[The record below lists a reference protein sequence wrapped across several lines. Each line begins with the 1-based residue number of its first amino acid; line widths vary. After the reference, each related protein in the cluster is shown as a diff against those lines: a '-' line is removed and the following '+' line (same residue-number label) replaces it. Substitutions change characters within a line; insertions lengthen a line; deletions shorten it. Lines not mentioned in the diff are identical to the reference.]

1 MGEGSIYTG
10 NSPLS
15 LVVCLVRGGDIFPIS
30 GLHTP
35 FERVCRLMGIGLR
48 IGLFLV
54 MC

>member
-1 MGEGSIYTG
+1 MRERSIYTG
-10 NSPLS
+10 DSPLS
-15 LVVCLVRGGDIFPIS
+15 LVVCLVRGGDTCPIS

-35 FERVCRLMGIGLR
+35 FEGVSGLMG